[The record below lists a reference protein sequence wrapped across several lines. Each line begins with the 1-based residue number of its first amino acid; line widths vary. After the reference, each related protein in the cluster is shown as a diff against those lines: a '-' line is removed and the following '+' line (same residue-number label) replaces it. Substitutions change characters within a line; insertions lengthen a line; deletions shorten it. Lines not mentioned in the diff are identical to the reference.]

1 MKIDAREGQHS
12 ESTTC
17 ALRYVAPAARIRC
30 ACGIVASS
38 SREKSSIST
47 MTMLGRSSLAAAL
60 AAASDWAGRPAGTA
74 FAERAEAAV
83 AR

>member
-1 MKIDAREGQHS
+1 MSTPVWWGGRPVKIAAREGQHS
-12 ESTTC
+12 ESTTW
-17 ALRYVAPAARIRC
+17 ALRYVAPSARSRC

-47 MTMLGRSSLAAAL
+47 STMLGRWSGVATGVV
-60 AAASDWAGRPAGTA
+60 DDDRP
-74 FAERAEAAV
+74 AAV

>member
-1 MKIDAREGQHS
+1 MKIAAREGQHS
-12 ESTTC
+12 ESTTW
-17 ALRYVAPAARIRC
+17 ALRYVAPSACIRR

-47 MTMLGRSSLAAAL
+47 NTMLGRRSGCVAL
-60 AAASDWAGRPAGTA
+60 AAVA
-74 FAERAEAAV
+74 AERPEAAV